1 MPRAVGTGRRG
12 RRGAGGRAPP
22 PLSAA
27 RPLPFLLDASQAGPF
42 RGTCGPPPLPAG
54 KRSSALAAM
63 RTRAGFWAPGR
74 GLRRPASAGM
84 SARGGP
90 RARRRQGPR
99 LARPGG
105 QNEARAG
112 APCWRDTPAASVTR
126 ETRARDP
133 GPGAAAP
140 SRDVPPAP
148 ALGPTSPDV
157 WPQRWHLGG
166 VQPHPPSG
174 GGTPGGLVSN
184 Q

>member
-1 MPRAVGTGRRG
+1 
-12 RRGAGGRAPP
+12 
-22 PLSAA
+22 
-27 RPLPFLLDASQAGPF
+27 
-42 RGTCGPPPLPAG
+42 
-54 KRSSALAAM
+54 
-63 RTRAGFWAPGR
+63 
-74 GLRRPASAGM
+74 M

-105 QNEARAG
+105 QSEARAG
-112 APCWRDTPAASVTR
+112 APCWRDAPAAGVTR

-140 SRDVPPAP
+140 SPDVPPAP

-174 GGTPGGLVSN
+174 AGLPGAWSQISN
-184 Q
+184 SGRHCAPPASTGANQRATQSRSGARAARAGRRETFKERNRPRPPGSPRHAAPAGRGPPHPSTMPRNCWAGAAWREPSGAR